1 MVGKPPTQ
9 ANQIGNCGF
18 GSGIPIITANFFPV
32 GQDDPAPVYLPPRDP
47 TDPTQRVEYARAG
60 SPTVWALEEV
70 LATLEG
76 GEVAVCA
83 ASGMSAISQCLLAHL
98 SAGDRL
104 IYSKWAYSNTVDF
117 LANHLGRLGIQ
128 AIASDTNDL
137 AALEADLAQHR
148 PKILFFEPLSN
159 PALAYCPAREIAAFC
174 KAYGVISVAD
184 NSLLSPAI
192 LRPLDHGVDIV
203 IHSLTKIIGGF
214 GEAMGGVV
222 IGRRELINPVA
233 RMRWSLGGVLA
244 PQVAGK
250 ILDGVRSLDLRVR
263 KTSSSA
269 LQVATKLATD
279 ARIAE
284 LIYPGLASYHWRD
297 PFAADCGHLGG
308 SVITFFHKGGAEAV
322 ARMAN
327 SSSFIRFGPSF
338 GMAITSCNG
347 GTASE
352 RYYDQPAG
360 FVRLSIGLE
369 DPEDIITELD
379 RIL

>member
-1 MVGKPPTQ
+1 
-9 ANQIGNCGF
+9 
-18 GSGIPIITANFFPV
+18 
-32 GQDDPAPVYLPPRDP
+32 L
-47 TDPTQRVEYARAG
+47 
-60 SPTVWALEEV
+60 
-70 LATLEG
+70 
-76 GEVAVCA
+76 
-83 ASGMSAISQCLLAHL
+83 
-98 SAGDRL
+98 
-104 IYSKWAYSNTVDF
+104 
-117 LANHLGRLGIQ
+117 
-128 AIASDTNDL
+128 
-137 AALEADLAQHR
+137 
-148 PKILFFEPLSN
+148 
-159 PALAYCPAREIAAFC
+159 C
-174 KAYGVISVAD
+174 KAFGVISIAD

-192 LRPLDHGVDIV
+192 LRPLEHDVDIV

-222 IGRRELINPVA
+222 IGRSELINPVA
-233 RMRWSLGGVLA
+233 RMRWTLGGVLA

-250 ILDGVRSLDLRVR
+250 IHDGVRSLDLRVM

-327 SSSFIRFGPSF
+327 HSSLIRFGPSF
-338 GMAITSCNG
+338 GMAMTSCNG

-352 RYYDQPAG
+352 RYYDQSAG

-369 DPEDIITELD
+369 DPEDIVTELD